1 MFVSTASRSTEIRAR
16 LDHPVIDCDGHL
28 HEISPLVVEYLAE
41 VGGRDLARRFQEF
54 QRANGF
60 GFRAWLGKSL
70 EERRAAAI
78 HVMPWWAAP
87 TTNTLDRA
95 TAMLPRLL
103 RARMDAAGLLDDC
116 ADD

>member
-1 MFVSTASRSTEIRAR
+1 MIVSHLSRSSEIRAR

-28 HEISPLVVEYLAE
+28 HELSPLVLESLAE
-41 VGGRDLARRFQEF
+41 VGGRDLAKRFQDF

-60 GFRAWLGKSL
+60 GFRAWLGKPL
-70 EERRAAAI
+70 AERRASAI

-103 RARMDAAGLLDDC
+103 
-116 ADD
+116 